1 MCDGDEREW
10 NPYKSDGYNRCPSL
24 PPFDRFREVCDNVD
38 NMKAKSHYLGM
49 LLEKEEGE

>member
-1 MCDGDEREW
+1 MAKTAV
-10 NPYKSDGYNRCPSL
+10 PPSL